1 MANLSSN
8 DLKKVGQK
16 YEVNGEELTFKM
28 LDAVLKTGNCPE
40 WLKRANEEEAKRV
53 APALWVE
60 EVNFF

>member
-16 YEVNGEELTFKM
+16 YEVNGEE
-28 LDAVLKTGNCPE
+28 
-40 WLKRANEEEAKRV
+40 AKRV
-53 APALWVE
+53 APVLWVE